1 MVYLT
6 KREKEVIKQLAD
18 GKTNAQ
24 IADNL
29 CISIHTVKTILENIY
44 LKTGFHNRVQIAIWA
59 FKNIKQVNSN
69 D

>member
-6 KREKEVIKQLAD
+6 EREKEVIKQLAD

-29 CISIHTVKTILENIY
+29 CISIHTVKSILENIY
-44 LKTGFHNRVQIAIWA
+44 LKIGFHNRVQIAIWA
-59 FKNIKQVNSN
+59 FKNIYQSKNE
-69 D
+69 